1 MYNYGPPPKLTS
13 LPVGS
18 NYYKLEND
26 PLYEAYRIREAERKK
41 LSEKD
46 YWSIHTSRLRPLN
59 LIIDCDLFKH
69 EIKSVD
75 SLFEQ
80 FGNTHT
86 NLNRKSMPLTELK
99 TPIESI
105 PLPVNWPMDVWAIEH
120 PNQPLFD
127 ADFNIPNKEFYS
139 MESMRP
145 MDILKDHLS
154 RCCILK
160 WGTGARFYPH
170 LDTLVPSHVIR
181 LWGTNDPDNNHFCF
195 WNESTCQYERE
206 ENVEPGRLYLADTSQ
221 FHHAYSTAEDVYTF
235 FFALQVSSYETIKQ
249 LL

>member
-26 PLYEAYRIREAERKK
+26 PLYEAYRIRGAERKE

-75 SLFEQ
+75 GLFEQ

-86 NLNRKSMPLTELK
+86 NLNRKSMALTELK
-99 TPIESI
+99 TP
-105 PLPVNWPMDVWAIEH
+105 
-120 PNQPLFD
+120 
-127 ADFNIPNKEFYS
+127 
-139 MESMRP
+139 
-145 MDILKDHLS
+145 
-154 RCCILK
+154 
-160 WGTGARFYPH
+160 
-170 LDTLVPSHVIR
+170 
-181 LWGTNDPDNNHFCF
+181 
-195 WNESTCQYERE
+195 
-206 ENVEPGRLYLADTSQ
+206 
-221 FHHAYSTAEDVYTF
+221 
-235 FFALQVSSYETIKQ
+235 
-249 LL
+249 